1 MTKETVPNKPAGD
14 DVVRIFDTTLR
25 DGEQA
30 PGFSMNPEE
39 KLRLAQQLA
48 RLRVDII
55 EAGFPASSEGDFES
69 VRQIAKVVEGP
80 TIAGLARASVRDI
93 DRAWEA
99 VREAGRHRIHTF
111 IATSDI
117 HMRYKLR
124 MTEDEVYEA
133 AAKAVA
139 HARSRVADVEFSC
152 EDATR
157 SRPEFLVRVFQ
168 AAIDAGAT
176 TLNVPDTVGYTVPGE
191 YGHLIRYL
199 RENLRGLD
207 GVVFSAHCHDDL
219 GLAVAN
225 TVAGIEAGV
234 RQVECTI
241 NGIGERAGNTSL
253 EEIVMAMR
261 LRRDVFGVDSGLDA
275 RQLYPA
281 SRLLC
286 QITGTSVQ
294 PNKAI
299 VGGNA
304 FAHEAGIHQDGVLKH
319 AQTYEIM
326 KPEDVGVP
334 ANKLVLGK
342 HSGRHA
348 FRSRLAALGFDLGED
363 EIEKAFRRFKLL
375 ADQKKEIYDED
386 IEAIVAD
393 EVVRSGFRYELRH
406 LWAESGSGVHP
417 HARVTL
423 EIDGETQTAE
433 AEGDGPVDAALNAIK
448 ALTGTTAVMRRYA
461 VAAISGGTDAQG
473 EVSIRIE
480 DNGRTVAGQASDTD
494 IVIASAKAYVH
505 ALNKLAWRSA
515 SPARASVTGEVGP

>member
-1 MTKETVPNKPAGD
+1 MSSHESAVSAAAPGD
-14 DVVRIFDTTLR
+14 MVRIFDTTLR

-48 RLRVDII
+48 RLCVDVI

-69 VRQIAKVVEGP
+69 VRQIARSVEGP
-80 TIAGLARASVRDI
+80 TIAALARANELDI

-117 HMRYKLR
+117 HMKYKLR
-124 MTEDEVYEA
+124 MDEAQVYEA
-133 AAKAVA
+133 AARAVA
-139 HARSRVADVEFSC
+139 HARRRVADVEFSC

-176 TLNVPDTVGYTVPGE
+176 TLNVPDTVGYTVPSE
-191 YGHLIRYL
+191 YARLIRYL
-199 RENLRGLD
+199 REHLRGLD
-207 GVVFSAHCHDDL
+207 GVVLSAHCHDDL

-225 TVAGIEAGV
+225 SIAGVEAGV
-234 RQVECTI
+234 RQIECTI

-253 EEIVMAMR
+253 EEIVMALR
-261 LRRDVFGVDSGLDA
+261 LRRDVFGLDTAVDA
-275 RQLYPA
+275 RQLYPT

-299 VGGNA
+299 VGANA

-326 KPEDVGVP
+326 QPEDVGVP

-348 FRSRLAALGFDLGED
+348 FRNRLAALGFELGED
-363 EIEKAFRRFKLL
+363 ELEKAFRRFKLL
-375 ADQKKEIYDED
+375 ADQKKDIFDED
-386 IEAIVAD
+386 LEAIVAD
-393 EVVRSGFRYELRH
+393 EIVRTPFRYELRH
-406 LWAESGSGVHP
+406 LWVEGGTGVRP
-417 HARVTL
+417 KSRVTL
-423 EIDGETQTAE
+423 DVDGEPQTAE

-448 ALTGTTAVMRRYA
+448 AITGTTAIMRQYA

-473 EVSIRIE
+473 EVSVRL
-480 DNGRTVAGQASDTD
+480 DDGGRMVAGQGSDTD

-505 ALNKLAWRSA
+505 ALNKLARRGA
-515 SPARASVTGEVGP
+515 AQAALAGEVGP